1 MDILASEVIAM
12 NSSEK
17 VEILGRSAQYD
28 LCGEACGTDAARKK
42 DNLGRWIYPAAL
54 PDGQRVAM
62 LKVLLSN
69 ACQKDC
75 HYCANRASR
84 DFRRISFA
92 PEELARAFDQMHRK
106 GLVKGLF
113 LSSGICG
120 EAGRA
125 MDRMIATVELIRKR
139 YAFPGYV
146 HLKILPGATFAHVE
160 QAVQL
165 ATRVSINLEAPNAE
179 RLARIAPRKDFAA
192 NLLQPMH
199 WAKSLIEASGGRL
212 VPAGQ
217 TTQFVVG
224 AAGESDREILMTT
237 ARLYREIGLARA
249 YFSAFQPVADT
260 PLEGHPPTPPLRE
273 HRLYQSD
280 WLLRQYDFTFEDL
293 IFDEAGNLPRE
304 ADPKMM
310 WAQVHLERF
319 PIEVNRAS
327 REELLR
333 VPGLGPRSVARILRL
348 RRQGTFRTLTDLKK
362 IGAVASRA
370 APFILLDGKRPPY
383 QMSLW

>member
-1 MDILASEVIAM
+1 MD
-12 NSSEK
+12 
-17 VEILGRSAQYD
+17 Q
-28 LCGEACGTDAARKK
+28 
-42 DNLGRWIYPAAL
+42 
-54 PDGQRVAM
+54 
-62 LKVLLSN
+62 
-69 ACQKDC
+69 
-75 HYCANRASR
+75 
-84 DFRRISFA
+84 
-92 PEELARAFDQMHRK
+92 
-106 GLVKGLF
+106 
-113 LSSGICG
+113 
-120 EAGRA
+120 
-125 MDRMIATVELIRKR
+125 MIATVEWVRKR
-139 YAFPGYV
+139 YAFSGYV
-146 HLKILPGATFAHVE
+146 HLKILPGASLAHVE
-160 QAVQL
+160 RAVQL
-165 ATRVSINLEAPNAE
+165 ATRVSVNLEAPNAE

-199 WAKSLIEASGGRL
+199 WAKGLIEASGGGL

-224 AAGESDREILMTT
+224 AADESDREILMTT
-237 ARLYREIGLARA
+237 ARLYKEIGLARA

-260 PLEGHPPTPPLRE
+260 PLESHPPTPPLRE

-293 IFDEAGNLPRE
+293 IFDETGNLPRE

-310 WAQVHLERF
+310 WAQVHPERF

-383 QMSLW
+383 QMGLW

>member
-1 MDILASEVIAM
+1 MDTF
-12 NSSEK
+12 EK
-17 VEILGRSAQYD
+17 LEILGRSAQYD
-28 LCGEACGTDAARKK
+28 LCGEACGTDAARRK
-42 DNLGRWIYPAAL
+42 DDLGRWIYPAVL
-54 PDGQRVAM
+54 PDGRRVAM

-69 ACQKDC
+69 VCQKDC
-75 HYCANRASR
+75 YYCANRASR
-84 DFRRISFA
+84 DFRRVTFA

-113 LSSGICG
+113 LSSGVCG
-120 EAGRA
+120 NAGRT
-125 MDRMIATVELIRKR
+125 MDQMIATVELVRKR
-139 YAFPGYV
+139 YAFAGYV
-146 HLKILPGATFAHVE
+146 HLKILPGASFSHVE
-160 QAVQL
+160 RAVQL
-165 ATRVSINLEAPNAE
+165 ATRVSVNLEAPNAE
-179 RLARIAPRKDFAA
+179 RLARIAPRKDFTA

-199 WAKSLIEASGGRL
+199 WTKGLVEASGGHL

-224 AAGESDREILMTT
+224 AAGESDCEILITT
-237 ARLYREIGLARA
+237 VRLYKEIGLARA

-260 PLEGHPPTPPLRE
+260 PLEGYAPTPPLRE

-310 WAQVHLERF
+310 WAQVHPERF
-319 PIEVNRAS
+319 PIEINQAS

-333 VPGLGPRSVARILRL
+333 VPGLGPRSVTRILRL
-348 RRQGTFRTLTDLKK
+348 RRQGTLRTLTDLKK

-383 QMSLW
+383 QMRLETRGTCR

>member
-1 MDILASEVIAM
+1 MVMDVSK
-12 NSSEK
+12 K

-28 LCGEACGTDAARKK
+28 LCGETCSTDAAREK
-42 DNLGRWIYPAAL
+42 DELGRWIYLAAL
-54 PDGQRVAM
+54 PDGRRVAL

-75 HYCANRASR
+75 YYCANRASR
-84 DFRRISFA
+84 DFRRVSFA

-113 LSSGICG
+113 LSSGVCG
-120 EAGRA
+120 DAGRT
-125 MDRMIATVELIRKR
+125 MDQMIATVELVRKR

-146 HLKILPGATFAHVE
+146 HLKILPGASLAHVE
-160 QAVQL
+160 RAVQL
-165 ATRVSINLEAPNAE
+165 ATRISVNLEAPNAE
-179 RLARIAPRKDFAA
+179 RLARIAPRKDFAV
-192 NLLQPMH
+192 NLLQPMR
-199 WAKSLIEASGGRL
+199 WAKGLIEASGGCL

-224 AAGESDREILMTT
+224 AADESDREILMTT
-237 ARLYREIGLARA
+237 AQLYREIELARA
-249 YFSAFQPVADT
+249 YFSAFQPIADT

-280 WLLRQYDFTFEDL
+280 WLLRQYDFALEDL
-293 IFDEAGNLPRE
+293 IFDQAGNLPRE
-304 ADPKMM
+304 ADPKAM
-310 WAQVHLERF
+310 WARAHPERF
-319 PIEVNRAS
+319 PIEVNQAS

-348 RRQGTFRTLTDLKK
+348 RRRGTFRTLTDLKK
-362 IGAVASRA
+362 VGAVASRA
-370 APFILLDGKRPPY
+370 APFILLGGKRPPH

>member
-1 MDILASEVIAM
+1 MDTF
-12 NSSEK
+12 EK
-17 VEILGRSAQYD
+17 VEILGSSAQYD

-42 DNLGRWIYPAAL
+42 DDLGRWIYPAAL
-54 PDGQRVAM
+54 PDGRRVAL

-75 HYCANRASR
+75 YYCANRASR
-84 DFRRISFA
+84 DFRRVSFA
-92 PEELARAFDQMHRK
+92 PEELARAFDQMHRQ

-113 LSSGICG
+113 LSSGVCG
-120 EAGRA
+120 EAGRT
-125 MDRMIATVELIRKR
+125 MDQMIATVELVRKR
-139 YAFPGYV
+139 YAFSGYV

-160 QAVQL
+160 RAVQL
-165 ATRVSINLEAPNAE
+165 ATRVSVNLEAPNAE

-224 AAGESDREILMTT
+224 AASESDREILMTT
-237 ARLYREIGLARA
+237 ARLYRGMGLARA
-249 YFSAFQPVADT
+249 YFSAFQPVVDT

-310 WAQVHLERF
+310 WAKVHPERF
-319 PIEVNRAS
+319 PIEVNQAS

-333 VPGLGPRSVARILRL
+333 VPGLGPRSVACILRL
-348 RRQGTFRTLTDLKK
+348 RHQGTFRTLTDLKK

-370 APFILLDGKRPPY
+370 APFILLNGKRPPY

>member
-1 MDILASEVIAM
+1 MVMDT
-12 NSSEK
+12 SEK

-28 LCGEACGTDAARKK
+28 LCGEACGSDAARQK

-54 PDGQRVAM
+54 PDGRRVAM

-84 DFRRISFA
+84 DFRRVSFA

-113 LSSGICG
+113 LSSSICG

-125 MDRMIATVELIRKR
+125 MDRMIATVELVRER

-165 ATRVSINLEAPNAE
+165 ATRVSVNLEAPNAE
-179 RLARIAPRKDFAA
+179 RLARIAPRKDFTV

-199 WAKSLIEASGGRL
+199 WAKDLIEASGGRL

-224 AAGESDREILMTT
+224 AAGESDHEILMTT
-237 ARLYREIGLARA
+237 ARLYKEIGLARA
-249 YFSAFQPVADT
+249 YFSAFQPVVDT

-280 WLLRQYDFTFEDL
+280 WLLRQYDFAFEDL
-293 IFDEAGNLPRE
+293 IFDQAGNLPRE

-310 WAQVHLERF
+310 WAKAHPERF
-319 PIEVNRAS
+319 PIEVNRSS

-348 RRQGTFRTLTDLKK
+348 RRQGTLRTLTDLKK

>member
-1 MDILASEVIAM
+1 MDTL
-12 NSSEK
+12 EK

-42 DNLGRWIYPAAL
+42 DDLGRWIYPAVL
-54 PDGQRVAM
+54 PDGRRVAM
-62 LKVLLSN
+62 LKILLSN

-75 HYCANRASR
+75 YYCANRASR
-84 DFRRISFA
+84 DFRRVSFT
-92 PEELARAFDQMHRK
+92 PEELAKAFDQMHRQ

-113 LSSGICG
+113 LSSGVCG
-120 EAGRA
+120 DPSRA
-125 MDRMIATVELIRKR
+125 MDQMIATVELVRRR
-139 YAFPGYV
+139 YAFPGYI
-146 HLKILPGATFAHVE
+146 HLKILPGASFAHVE
-160 QAVQL
+160 RAVQL
-165 ATRVSINLEAPNAE
+165 ATRVSVNLEAPNAE
-179 RLARIAPRKDFAA
+179 RLARIAPSKDFAA
-192 NLLQPMH
+192 SLLQPMY
-199 WAKSLIEASGGRL
+199 WVRDLVEAGGGRL
-212 VPAGQ
+212 VSAGQ

-224 AAGESDREILMTT
+224 AADESDREILTTT
-237 ARLYREIGLARA
+237 ARLYKEIGLARA

-260 PLEGHPPTPPLRE
+260 PLEDHAPTPALRE

-280 WLLRQYDFTFEDL
+280 WLLRQYGFTFEDL
-293 IFDEAGNLPRE
+293 VFDEEGNLPAE

-310 WAQVHLERF
+310 WAQIHPEYF

-348 RRQGTFRTLTDLKK
+348 RRQRTFRTLTDLKQ
-362 IGAVASRA
+362 IGAVVSRA

-383 QMSLW
+383 QMRLEIGD

>member
-1 MDILASEVIAM
+1 MDTF
-12 NSSEK
+12 EK
-17 VEILGRSAQYD
+17 VEILGHSAQYD

-42 DNLGRWIYPAAL
+42 DDLGRWIYPAVL
-54 PDGQRVAM
+54 PDGRRVAM

-75 HYCANRASR
+75 YYCANRASR
-84 DFRRISFA
+84 DFRRVSFA

-113 LSSGICG
+113 LSSGVCG
-120 EAGRA
+120 NAGRA
-125 MDRMIATVELIRKR
+125 MDRMIATVELVRKR

-146 HLKILPGATFAHVE
+146 HLKILPGASLAHVE
-160 QAVQL
+160 RAVQL
-165 ATRVSINLEAPNAE
+165 ATRVSVNLEAPNAE
-179 RLARIAPRKDFAA
+179 RLASIAPRKDFAA
-192 NLLQPMH
+192 NLLQPMY
-199 WAKSLIEASGGRL
+199 WAKGLIEASGGRL
-212 VPAGQ
+212 VSAGQ

-224 AAGESDREILMTT
+224 AADESDREIVMTT
-237 ARLYREIGLARA
+237 ARLYKEMGLARA

-260 PLEGHPPTPPLRE
+260 PLEGHPPTLPLRE

-293 IFDEAGNLPRE
+293 IFDETGNLPLE

-310 WAQVHLERF
+310 WAKAHPGRF

-348 RRQGTFRTLTDLKK
+348 RRQGTFRTLTSLKK

>member
-1 MDILASEVIAM
+1 MDTF
-12 NSSEK
+12 EK

-42 DNLGRWIYPAAL
+42 DDLGRWIYPAAL
-54 PDGQRVAM
+54 PDGRRVAM

-69 ACQKDC
+69 ACRKDC
-75 HYCANRASR
+75 YYCANRASR
-84 DFRRISFA
+84 DFRRVSFK

-106 GLVKGLF
+106 GLVEGLF

-120 EAGRA
+120 NASRT
-125 MDRMIATVELIRKR
+125 MDQMIATVELVRKR
-139 YAFPGYV
+139 YAFSGYV
-146 HLKILPGATFAHVE
+146 HLKILPGASFAHVE
-160 QAVQL
+160 RAVQL
-165 ATRVSINLEAPNAE
+165 ATRVSVNLEAPNAE
-179 RLARIAPRKDFAA
+179 RLAHIAPRKDFTAS
-192 NLLQPMH
+192 LLQPMH
-199 WAKSLIEASGGRL
+199 WAKGLIKSSSGRL

-237 ARLYREIGLARA
+237 ARLYEEIGLARA
-249 YFSAFQPVADT
+249 YFSAFQPVVDT

-280 WLLRQYDFTFEDL
+280 WLLRQYDFTFEEL

-310 WAQVHLERF
+310 WAQAHPERF
-319 PIEVNRAS
+319 PIEVNWVG

-348 RRQGTFRTLTDLKK
+348 RRRGTFRTLTDLKK
-362 IGAVASRA
+362 VGAVVGRA
-370 APFILLDGKRPPY
+370 APFILLDGKRPPH

>member
-1 MDILASEVIAM
+1 MALDTF
-12 NSSEK
+12 EK

-28 LCGEACGTDAARKK
+28 LCGEACGTDAARRK
-42 DNLGRWIYPAAL
+42 DDLGRWIYPAAL
-54 PDGQRVAM
+54 PDGRRVAM

-75 HYCANRASR
+75 YYCANRASR
-84 DFRRISFA
+84 DLRRVSFA

-113 LSSGICG
+113 LSSGVCG

-125 MDRMIATVELIRKR
+125 MDQMIATVELVRKR
-139 YAFPGYV
+139 YAFPGYI
-146 HLKILPGATFAHVE
+146 HLKILPGASFAHVE
-160 QAVQL
+160 RAVQL
-165 ATRVSINLEAPNAE
+165 ATRVSVNLEAPNAE
-179 RLARIAPRKDFAA
+179 RLARIAPRKDFAT

-199 WAKSLIEASGGRL
+199 WAKGLIEASGGRL

-224 AAGESDREILMTT
+224 AADESDREILMTT
-237 ARLYREIGLARA
+237 AQLYQEIGLARA
-249 YFSAFQPVADT
+249 YFSAFQPVVDT
-260 PLEGHPPTPPLRE
+260 PLEGHPPTPSLRE

-280 WLLRQYDFTFEDL
+280 WLLRQYDFTFEEL

-310 WAQVHLERF
+310 WAQVHPEHF

-333 VPGLGPRSVARILRL
+333 VPGLGPRSVTRILRL
-348 RRQGTFRTLTDLKK
+348 RRQGTFHTLTDLKRV
-362 IGAVASRA
+362 GAVVSRA
-370 APFILLDGKRPPY
+370 APFILLDGKRPPH

>member
-1 MDILASEVIAM
+1 MVMDTF
-12 NSSEK
+12 EK

-42 DNLGRWIYPAAL
+42 DDLGRWIYPAAL

-69 ACQKDC
+69 TCQKDC

-84 DFRRISFA
+84 DFRRVSFA

-120 EAGRA
+120 KAGRD
-125 MDRMIATVELIRKR
+125 MDQMIATVELVRKR
-139 YAFPGYV
+139 YAFSGYV
-146 HLKILPGATFAHVE
+146 HLKILPGASFAHVE
-160 QAVQL
+160 RAVQL
-165 ATRVSINLEAPNAE
+165 ATRVSVNLEAPNAE

-199 WAKSLIEASGGRL
+199 WVKSLIEASGGCL

-237 ARLYREIGLARA
+237 AQLYRGMRLARA
-249 YFSAFQPVADT
+249 YFSAFQPVVDT
-260 PLEGHPPTPPLRE
+260 PLESHPPTPPLRE

-304 ADPKMM
+304 ADPKMI
-310 WAQVHLERF
+310 WAQVHPERF
-319 PIEVNRAS
+319 PIEINRAN

-348 RRQGTFRTLTDLKK
+348 RRQGAFRTLTDLKK

>member
-1 MDILASEVIAM
+1 MALDTF
-12 NSSEK
+12 EK

-28 LCGEACGTDAARKK
+28 LCGEACGTDAARRK
-42 DNLGRWIYPAAL
+42 DDLGRWIYPAAL
-54 PDGQRVAM
+54 PDGRRVAM

-75 HYCANRASR
+75 YYCANRASR
-84 DFRRISFA
+84 DLRRVSFA

-113 LSSGICG
+113 LSSGVCG

-125 MDRMIATVELIRKR
+125 MDQMIATVELVRKR
-139 YAFPGYV
+139 YAFPGYI
-146 HLKILPGATFAHVE
+146 HLKILPGASFAHVE
-160 QAVQL
+160 RAVQL
-165 ATRVSINLEAPNAE
+165 ATRVSVNLEAPNAE
-179 RLARIAPRKDFAA
+179 RLARIAPHKDFAA
-192 NLLQPMH
+192 SLLQPMH
-199 WAKSLIEASGGRL
+199 WAKGLIEAGGGRL

-237 ARLYREIGLARA
+237 ARLYRGMGLARA

-260 PLEGHPPTPPLRE
+260 PLEGHSPTPPLRE

-280 WLLRQYDFTFEDL
+280 WLLRRYDFTFEDL

-310 WAQVHLERF
+310 WARAHPEPF
-319 PIEVNRAS
+319 PIEINRAS

-333 VPGLGPRSVARILRL
+333 VPGLGPHSVARILRL
-348 RRQGTFRTLTDLKK
+348 RHQGTFRTLTDLKK

-370 APFILLDGKRPPY
+370 APFILLNGKRPPY

>member
-1 MDILASEVIAM
+1 MVMEIF
-12 NSSEK
+12 EK

-42 DNLGRWIYPAAL
+42 DDLGRWIYPAAL
-54 PDGQRVAM
+54 PDGRRVAM

-75 HYCANRASR
+75 YYCANRASR

-113 LSSGICG
+113 LSSGVCG

-125 MDRMIATVELIRKR
+125 MDQMIATVDLVRKR
-139 YAFPGYV
+139 YAFSGYV
-146 HLKILPGATFAHVE
+146 HLKILPGASLAHVE
-160 QAVQL
+160 RAVQL
-165 ATRVSINLEAPNAE
+165 ATRVSVNLEAPNAE

-199 WAKSLIEASGGRL
+199 WAKGLIEASGGGL

-217 TTQFVVG
+217 ITQFVVG
-224 AAGESDREILMTT
+224 AADESDREILMTT
-237 ARLYREIGLARA
+237 ARLYKEIGLARA

-260 PLEGHPPTPPLRE
+260 PLESHPSTPPLRE

-293 IFDEAGNLPRE
+293 IFDETGNLPRE

-310 WAQVHLERF
+310 WAQVHPERF

-383 QMSLW
+383 QMGLW

>member
-1 MDILASEVIAM
+1 MDTL
-12 NSSEK
+12 EK

-42 DNLGRWIYPAAL
+42 DDLGRWIYPAVL
-54 PDGQRVAM
+54 PDGRRVAM
-62 LKVLLSN
+62 LKILLSN

-75 HYCANRASR
+75 YYCANRASR
-84 DFRRISFA
+84 DFRRVSFT
-92 PEELARAFDQMHRK
+92 PEELAKAFDQMHRQ

-113 LSSGICG
+113 LSSGVCG
-120 EAGRA
+120 DPSRA
-125 MDRMIATVELIRKR
+125 MDQMIATVELVRRK
-139 YAFPGYV
+139 YAFPGYI
-146 HLKILPGATFAHVE
+146 HLKILPGASFAHVE
-160 QAVQL
+160 RAVQL
-165 ATRVSINLEAPNAE
+165 ATRVSVNLEAPNAE
-179 RLARIAPRKDFAA
+179 RLARIAPSKDFAA
-192 NLLQPMH
+192 SLLQPMY
-199 WAKSLIEASGGRL
+199 WVRDLVEAGGGRL
-212 VPAGQ
+212 VSAGQ

-224 AAGESDREILMTT
+224 AADESDREILTTT
-237 ARLYREIGLARA
+237 ARLYKEIGLARA

-260 PLEGHPPTPPLRE
+260 PLEDHAPTPALRE

-280 WLLRQYDFTFEDL
+280 WLLRQYGFTFEDL
-293 IFDEAGNLPRE
+293 VFDEEGNLPAE

-310 WAQVHLERF
+310 WAQIHPEYF

-348 RRQGTFRTLTDLKK
+348 RRQRTFRTLTDLKQ
-362 IGAVASRA
+362 IGAVVSRA

-383 QMSLW
+383 QMRLEIGD

>member
-1 MDILASEVIAM
+1 MVMDTF
-12 NSSEK
+12 EK

-42 DNLGRWIYPAAL
+42 DDLGRWIYPAAL
-54 PDGQRVAM
+54 PDGRRVAM

-75 HYCANRASR
+75 YYCANRASR

-113 LSSGICG
+113 LSSGVCG

-125 MDRMIATVELIRKR
+125 MDQMIATVEWVRKR
-139 YAFPGYV
+139 YAFSGYV
-146 HLKILPGATFAHVE
+146 HLKILPGASLAHVE
-160 QAVQL
+160 RAVQL
-165 ATRVSINLEAPNAE
+165 ATRVSVNLEAPNAE

-199 WAKSLIEASGGRL
+199 WAKGLIEASGGGL

-224 AAGESDREILMTT
+224 AADESDREILMTT
-237 ARLYREIGLARA
+237 ARLYKEIGLARA

-260 PLEGHPPTPPLRE
+260 PLESHPPTPPLRE

-293 IFDEAGNLPRE
+293 IFDETGNLPRE

-310 WAQVHLERF
+310 WAQVHPERF

-383 QMSLW
+383 QMGLW

>member
-1 MDILASEVIAM
+1 MVMDAF
-12 NSSEK
+12 EK

-42 DNLGRWIYPAAL
+42 DELGRWIYPAAL
-54 PDGQRVAM
+54 PDGRRVAL

-75 HYCANRASR
+75 YYCANRASR
-84 DFRRISFA
+84 DFRRVSFA

-113 LSSGICG
+113 LSSGVCG
-120 EAGRA
+120 DAGRT
-125 MDRMIATVELIRKR
+125 MDQMIATVELVRKR

-146 HLKILPGATFAHVE
+146 HLKILPGASLAHVE
-160 QAVQL
+160 GAVQL
-165 ATRVSINLEAPNAE
+165 ATRVSVNLEAPNAE

-192 NLLQPMH
+192 NLLQPMR
-199 WAKSLIEASGGRL
+199 WAKGLIEASGGRL

-224 AAGESDREILMTT
+224 AADESDREILMTT
-237 ARLYREIGLARA
+237 VQLYKEIELARA
-249 YFSAFQPVADT
+249 YFSAFQPIGDT

-280 WLLRQYDFTFEDL
+280 WLLRQYDFTLEDL

-304 ADPKMM
+304 ADPKVM
-310 WAQVHLERF
+310 WARAHPERF
-319 PIEVNRAS
+319 PIEVNQAS

-348 RRQGTFRTLTDLKK
+348 RRQGTFRALTDLKK
-362 IGAVASRA
+362 VGAVASRA
-370 APFILLDGKRPPY
+370 APFILLAGKRPPH

>member
-1 MDILASEVIAM
+1 
-12 NSSEK
+12 
-17 VEILGRSAQYD
+17 
-28 LCGEACGTDAARKK
+28 
-42 DNLGRWIYPAAL
+42 
-54 PDGQRVAM
+54 
-62 LKVLLSN
+62 
-69 ACQKDC
+69 
-75 HYCANRASR
+75 
-84 DFRRISFA
+84 
-92 PEELARAFDQMHRK
+92 MHRK

-113 LSSGICG
+113 LSSGVCG
-120 EAGRA
+120 NAGRT
-125 MDRMIATVELIRKR
+125 MDQMIATVELVRKK
-139 YAFPGYV
+139 YAFPGYI
-146 HLKILPGATFAHVE
+146 HLKILPGASFAHVE
-160 QAVQL
+160 RAVQL
-165 ATRVSINLEAPNAE
+165 ATRVSVNLEAPNAE
-179 RLARIAPRKDFAA
+179 RLARIAPRKDFAT

-199 WAKSLIEASGGRL
+199 WAKGLIEASGGRL

-224 AAGESDREILMTT
+224 AADESDREILITT
-237 ARLYREIGLARA
+237 ARLYKEVGLARA
-249 YFSAFQPVADT
+249 YFSAFQPIADT

-293 IFDEAGNLPRE
+293 TFDEAGSLPRE

-310 WAQVHLERF
+310 WARTHPERF

-348 RRQGTFRTLTDLKK
+348 RRQGTFHTLNDLKK
-362 IGAVASRA
+362 VGAVASRA
-370 APFILLDGKRPPY
+370 APFILLNGKRPPY

>member
-1 MDILASEVIAM
+1 MVMDVSK
-12 NSSEK
+12 K

-28 LCGEACGTDAARKK
+28 LCGEACSTDAAREK
-42 DNLGRWIYPAAL
+42 DELGRWIYPAAL
-54 PDGQRVAM
+54 PDGRRVAL

-75 HYCANRASR
+75 YYCANRASR
-84 DFRRISFA
+84 DFRRVSFA

-113 LSSGICG
+113 LSSGVCG
-120 EAGRA
+120 DAGRT
-125 MDRMIATVELIRKR
+125 MDQMIATVELVRKR

-146 HLKILPGATFAHVE
+146 HLKILPGASLAHVE
-160 QAVQL
+160 RAVQL
-165 ATRVSINLEAPNAE
+165 ATRISVNLEAPNAE
-179 RLARIAPRKDFAA
+179 RLARIAPRKDFAV
-192 NLLQPMH
+192 NLLQPMR
-199 WAKSLIEASGGRL
+199 WAKGLIEASGGCL

-224 AAGESDREILMTT
+224 AADESDREILMTT
-237 ARLYREIGLARA
+237 TQLYKEIELARA
-249 YFSAFQPVADT
+249 YFSAFQPIADT
-260 PLEGHPPTPPLRE
+260 PLEGHSPTPPLRE

-280 WLLRQYDFTFEDL
+280 WLLRQYDFTLEDL
-293 IFDEAGNLPRE
+293 IFDQAGNLPHE
-304 ADPKMM
+304 ADPKAM
-310 WAQVHLERF
+310 WARAHPERF
-319 PIEVNRAS
+319 PIEVNQAS

-362 IGAVASRA
+362 VGAVASRA
-370 APFILLDGKRPPY
+370 APFILLGGRRPPH

>member
-1 MDILASEVIAM
+1 LDTF
-12 NSSEK
+12 EK

-42 DNLGRWIYPAAL
+42 DDLGRWIYPAAL
-54 PDGQRVAM
+54 PDGRRVAM

-75 HYCANRASR
+75 YYCAHRASR

-113 LSSGICG
+113 LSSGVCG
-120 EAGRA
+120 DAGRA
-125 MDRMIATVELIRKR
+125 MDRMIATVELVRKR
-139 YAFPGYV
+139 YAFSGYV
-146 HLKILPGATFAHVE
+146 HLKILPGASLAHVE
-160 QAVQL
+160 RAVQL
-165 ATRVSINLEAPNAE
+165 ATRVSVNLEAPNAE

-199 WAKSLIEASGGRL
+199 WAKELIEVSGGRL

-224 AAGESDREILMTT
+224 AADESDREILMTT
-237 ARLYREIGLARA
+237 ARLYRGIGLARA
-249 YFSAFQPVADT
+249 YFSAFQPIVDT
-260 PLEGHPPTPPLRE
+260 PLEGHPPTPLLRE

-310 WAQVHLERF
+310 WAKAHPERF
-319 PIEVNRAS
+319 PIEINRAS

-370 APFILLDGKRPPY
+370 APFILLDGKSPPY

>member
-1 MDILASEVIAM
+1 MDTF
-12 NSSEK
+12 EK
-17 VEILGRSAQYD
+17 VGILGRSAQYD

-42 DNLGRWIYPAAL
+42 DDLGRWIYPAVL

-84 DFRRISFA
+84 DFRRVSFA

-120 EAGRA
+120 AAGRA
-125 MDRMIATVELIRKR
+125 MDQVIATVELVRKR
-139 YAFPGYV
+139 YAFSGYV
-146 HLKILPGATFAHVE
+146 HLKILPGASFAHVE
-160 QAVQL
+160 RAVQL
-165 ATRVSINLEAPNAE
+165 ATRVSVNLEAPNAE

-192 NLLQPMH
+192 NLLQPMR

-224 AAGESDREILMTT
+224 AADESDREILMTT
-237 ARLYREIGLARA
+237 ARLYRGMGLARA
-249 YFSAFQPVADT
+249 YFSAFQPVVDT

-304 ADPKMM
+304 ADPKMI
-310 WAQVHLERF
+310 WAQVHPERF
-319 PIEVNRAS
+319 PIEINRAN

-348 RRQGTFRTLTDLKK
+348 RRQGTFRTLTDLKT

>member
-1 MDILASEVIAM
+1 MVMDTF
-12 NSSEK
+12 EK
-17 VEILGRSAQYD
+17 VKILGRSAQYD
-28 LCGEACGTDAARKK
+28 LCGEACGTAAARKK
-42 DNLGRWIYPAAL
+42 DDLGRWIYPAVL
-54 PDGQRVAM
+54 PDGKRVSI
-62 LKVLLSN
+62 LKILQSN

-75 HYCANRASR
+75 YYCANRASR
-84 DFRRISFA
+84 DFRRVSFA

-113 LSSGICG
+113 LSSGVCG
-120 EAGRA
+120 DAGRT
-125 MDRMIATVELIRKR
+125 MDQMIATVELVRKR
-139 YAFPGYV
+139 YAFPGYI
-146 HLKILPGATFAHVE
+146 HLKILPGASFAHIE
-160 QAVQL
+160 RAVQL
-165 ATRVSINLEAPNAE
+165 ATRVSVNLEAPNAE
-179 RLARIAPRKDFAA
+179 RLACIAPRKDFTA

-199 WAKSLIEASGGRL
+199 WAKGLIETSGGHL

-224 AAGESDREILMTT
+224 AADESDREILMTT
-237 ARLYREIGLARA
+237 AWLYKEIGLARA
-249 YFSAFQPVADT
+249 YFSAFQPVVDT
-260 PLEGHPPTPPLRE
+260 PLESHPPTPLLRE

-304 ADPKMM
+304 ADPKMI
-310 WAQVHLERF
+310 WAQVHPEHF
-319 PIEVNRAS
+319 PIEVNQAS

-333 VPGLGPRSVARILRL
+333 VPGLGPHSVARILRL
-348 RRQGTFRTLTDLKK
+348 RRQGAFHTLTDLKK

>member
-1 MDILASEVIAM
+1 MVMDTF
-12 NSSEK
+12 EK

-42 DNLGRWIYPAAL
+42 DDLGRWIYPAAL

-69 ACQKDC
+69 ICQKDC

-84 DFRRISFA
+84 DFRRVSFA

-106 GLVKGLF
+106 GLVRGLF

-120 EAGRA
+120 KAGRA
-125 MDRMIATVELIRKR
+125 MDQMIATVELVRKR
-139 YAFPGYV
+139 YAFSGYV
-146 HLKILPGATFAHVE
+146 HLKILPGASFAHVE
-160 QAVQL
+160 RAVQL
-165 ATRVSINLEAPNAE
+165 ATRVSVNLEAPNAE

-199 WAKSLIEASGGRL
+199 WVKSLIEASGGRL

-224 AAGESDREILMTT
+224 AADESDREILMTT
-237 ARLYREIGLARA
+237 ARLYRGMGLARA
-249 YFSAFQPVADT
+249 YFSAFQPVVDT

-280 WLLRQYDFTFEDL
+280 WLFRQYDFTFEDL

-310 WAQVHLERF
+310 WAQVHRERF
-319 PIEVNRAS
+319 PIEVNRAN

>member
-1 MDILASEVIAM
+1 MDTF
-12 NSSEK
+12 EK

-42 DNLGRWIYPAAL
+42 DDLRRWIYPAVL
-54 PDGQRVAM
+54 PDGKRVFM
-62 LKVLLSN
+62 LKILQSN
-69 ACQKDC
+69 VCQKDC
-75 HYCANRASR
+75 YYCANRASR
-84 DFRRISFA
+84 DFRRVSFA

-113 LSSGICG
+113 LSSGVCG
-120 EAGRA
+120 DAGRT
-125 MDRMIATVELIRKR
+125 MDQMIATVELVRKR
-139 YAFPGYV
+139 YAFSGYV

-160 QAVQL
+160 RAVQL

-199 WAKSLIEASGGRL
+199 WTKGLIEASGGRL

-224 AAGESDREILMTT
+224 AAGESDREILITT
-237 ARLYREIGLARA
+237 ARLYKEIRLARA
-249 YFSAFQPVADT
+249 YFSAFQPVVDT
-260 PLEGHPPTPPLRE
+260 PLEGHSPTPPLRE

-293 IFDEAGNLPRE
+293 IFDKAGNLPRE
-304 ADPKMM
+304 ADPKMI
-310 WAQVHLERF
+310 WAQVHPERF

-348 RRQGTFRTLTDLKK
+348 RHQGTFRTLTDLKK
-362 IGAVASRA
+362 TGAVASRA

>member
-1 MDILASEVIAM
+1 MVMDTF
-12 NSSEK
+12 EK
-17 VEILGRSAQYD
+17 VKILGRSAQYD

-42 DNLGRWIYPAAL
+42 DDLGRWIYPAVL
-54 PDGQRVAM
+54 PDGKRVSI
-62 LKVLLSN
+62 LKILQSN

-75 HYCANRASR
+75 YYCANRASR
-84 DFRRISFA
+84 DFRRVSFA
-92 PEELARAFDQMHRK
+92 PDKLARAFDQMHRK

-113 LSSGICG
+113 LSSGVCG
-120 EAGRA
+120 DAGRT
-125 MDRMIATVELIRKR
+125 MDQMIATVELVRTR

-146 HLKILPGATFAHVE
+146 HLKILPGASFAHIE
-160 QAVQL
+160 RAVQL
-165 ATRVSINLEAPNAE
+165 ATRVSVNLEAPNAE
-179 RLARIAPRKDFAA
+179 RLARIAPRKDFTA

-199 WAKSLIEASGGRL
+199 WAKGLIEASGGHL

-224 AAGESDREILMTT
+224 AANESDREILMTT
-237 ARLYREIGLARA
+237 ARLYKEIGLARA
-249 YFSAFQPVADT
+249 YFSAFQPIVDT
-260 PLEGHPPTPPLRE
+260 PLEGHSPTPPLRE

-293 IFDEAGNLPRE
+293 IFDEAGNLPPE
-304 ADPKMM
+304 ADPKMV
-310 WAQVHLERF
+310 WAQVHPERF
-319 PIEVNRAS
+319 PIEVNWAS

-348 RRQGTFRTLTDLKK
+348 RRQGTFRTLNDLKK

>member
-1 MDILASEVIAM
+1 MDTF
-12 NSSEK
+12 EK

-42 DNLGRWIYPAAL
+42 DDLRRWIYPAVL
-54 PDGQRVAM
+54 PDGKRVSM
-62 LKVLLSN
+62 LKILQSN

-75 HYCANRASR
+75 YYCANRASR
-84 DFRRISFA
+84 DFRRVSFA

-113 LSSGICG
+113 LSSSVCG
-120 EAGRA
+120 DAGRT
-125 MDRMIATVELIRKR
+125 MDQMIATVELVRRR
-139 YAFPGYV
+139 YAFSGYV

-160 QAVQL
+160 RAVQL
-165 ATRVSINLEAPNAE
+165 ATRVSINLEAPNAK

-199 WAKSLIEASGGRL
+199 WTKGLIEASSGRL

-224 AAGESDREILMTT
+224 AAGESDREILITT
-237 ARLYREIGLARA
+237 ARLYKEIRLARA
-249 YFSAFQPVADT
+249 YFSAFQPVVDT
-260 PLEGHPPTPPLRE
+260 PLEGHSPTPPLRE

-304 ADPKMM
+304 ADPKMI
-310 WAQVHLERF
+310 WAQVHPERF

-348 RRQGTFRTLTDLKK
+348 RHQGTFRTLTDLKK
-362 IGAVASRA
+362 TGAVASRA